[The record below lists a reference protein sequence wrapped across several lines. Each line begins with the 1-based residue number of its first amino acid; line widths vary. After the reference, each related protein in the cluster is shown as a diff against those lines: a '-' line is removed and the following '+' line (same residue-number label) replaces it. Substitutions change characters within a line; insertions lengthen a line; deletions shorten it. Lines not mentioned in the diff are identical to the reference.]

1 MGSTAP
7 PVDPNMP
14 NFIYPPNQI
23 SSDSNAVSLD
33 WNYLD
38 NVNVSWTAA
47 DPNQQVD
54 YQPYLAL
61 WWQDN
66 GGQLYQ
72 IQNTTIATSGS
83 RTYNLNIGL
92 AYPAAGL
99 FEIIYAWP
107 NGTNQTGP
115 ASQFFNVV
123 QDSSQTPQIW
133 GATASKAAPTSS
145 STPTSTPPLPTA
157 SSSPSTN
164 STPSLSGGTIAGI
177 VIGALAGAAL
187 LAVLAFF
194 LTTRLRRRKQ
204 AAYATLQTKE
214 AQLNNIYASASS
226 EAEQGKA
233 ELATSGPPRRGRF
246 VELITSMTSPRELHA
261 PWSGKREVEGVAEM
275 QGEEGY
281 AGAAAELP
289 GNYHET
295 GSAVEIGGRS
305 PAEMEG
311 RRW

>member
-38 NVNVSWTAA
+38 TVNVSWTT
-47 DPNQQVD
+47 DYPNEQLD
-54 YQPYLAL
+54 YQPFLAL
-61 WWQDN
+61 WWQDD

-92 AYPAAGL
+92 TYPAAGL

-123 QDSSQTPQIW
+123 QDSSQTPQTW
-133 GATASKAAPTSS
+133 GATASKAAPTST
-145 STPTSTPPLPTA
+145 STPTSTPLLPTA
-157 SSSPSTN
+157 SGSPSTN
-164 STPSLSGGTIAGI
+164 SSPSLSAGAIAGI
-177 VIGALAGAAL
+177 VIGALAGVTL

-194 LTTRLRRRKQ
+194 LTMRHRRRKQ
-204 AAYATLQTKE
+204 GTYASLQAKD

-233 ELATSGPPRRGRF
+233 ELAASSPPRRGRF
-246 VELITSMTSPRELHA
+246 VELIASMTSPRELQA
-261 PWSGKREVEGVAEM
+261 PWHEKNEVEGVAEM
-275 QGEEGY
+275 PGEEGH

-289 GNYHET
+289 GNNNET